1 MKSLPSIKKRM
12 KVHTSGMMAILFSAF
27 MIIIACEESNV
38 QKYNPPSDH
47 TISQD
52 GYMHKTGLVQPL
64 VNCVTCHGSEFL
76 IGAIA
81 AVLITSAASAQHS
94 GSPRGK
100 VNLGIKAGINM
111 YKISSD
117 DNTVYDQITGFHLG
131 LIGHIHMDSQWAVQ
145 PELVYSS
152 QGAKSAVTDH
162 KLDYINVPVL
172 LQYMFD
178 NGFRLQAGP
187 QLGILVKAD
196 NKNDLNSIDLG
207 VGMGISYVVPS
218 TGFGLDAR
226 YNHGISNINKNDA
239 VKSFNRGVQLGV
251 FYIFGH

>member
-1 MKSLPSIKKRM
+1 MKILSVIIA
-12 KVHTSGMMAILFSAF
+12 AIL
-27 MIIIACEESNV
+27 I
-38 QKYNPPSDH
+38 
-47 TISQD
+47 
-52 GYMHKTGLVQPL
+52 TG
-64 VNCVTCHGSEFL
+64 
-76 IGAIA
+76 
-81 AVLITSAASAQHS
+81 AASAQHS
-94 GSPRGK
+94 SSPKGK
-100 VNLGIKAGINM
+100 VNLGIKAGINL

-117 DNTVYDQITGFHLG
+117 DNTAFDQITGYHLG
-131 LIGHIHMDSQWAVQ
+131 LLGHIHLDSQWAVQ

-152 QGAKSAVTDH
+152 QGAKSAGVEH

-187 QLGILVKAD
+187 QFGFLVRAD

-218 TGFGLDAR
+218 TGFGLDVR
-226 YNHGISNINKNDA
+226 YNYGLSNINKNDA